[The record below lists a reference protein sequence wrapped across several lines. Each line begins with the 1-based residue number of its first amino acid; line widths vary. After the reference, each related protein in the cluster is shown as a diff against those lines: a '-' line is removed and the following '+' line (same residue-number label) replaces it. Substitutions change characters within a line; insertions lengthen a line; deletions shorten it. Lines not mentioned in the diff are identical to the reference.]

1 MKTNLSLLILL
12 FLLSI
17 NCEAQLLYK
26 IEGKGLQTPSYIY
39 GTIHIMP
46 KKQFAISE
54 AITTALKECES
65 LVMEVDI
72 NMDLKTQMDA
82 AQRSLLP
89 NGKTIADITSA
100 ENAKKIRQFCVD
112 SLHWKESKYVRMSRL
127 TPFFLTSII
136 LQDLIGKSKSFEVE
150 LNKLAEKNKMSTL
163 GLETIQMQMDLVN
176 EVPYEEQIKLLLE
189 GLTTNNSEYNTM
201 LNCYLKQDLNKLG
214 ELMNDAEL
222 SPEFNANFLVKRNQ
236 NWIPQ
241 ISKMVQEKPIFI
253 AVGAGHLPG
262 EQGVLNLLQE
272 AGYTVTPIN

>member
-1 MKTNLSLLILL
+1 MKTKLTFLILL
-12 FLLSI
+12 IFESI
-17 NCEAQLLYK
+17 GSQAQLLYK
-26 IEGKGLQTPSYIY
+26 IEGKDLQKPSYIY

-46 KKQFAISE
+46 KKQFVISE
-54 AITTALKECES
+54 AINTALKECDA

-72 NMDLKTQMDA
+72 NMDLKTKIDA

-100 ENAKKIRQFCVD
+100 ENAQKIRQFCMD

-150 LNKLAEKNKMSTL
+150 LNKLAEKNKMTTL

-176 EVPYEEQIKLLLE
+176 DVPYEEQIKLLLE

-262 EQGVLNLLQE
+262 EQGVLKLLQE
-272 AGYTVTPIN
+272 AGYTVSPIN

>member
-1 MKTNLSLLILL
+1 MKTKLTFLILL
-12 FLLSI
+12 TFVSI
-17 NCEAQLLYK
+17 SSQAQLLYK
-26 IEGKGLQTPSYIY
+26 IEGKDLQKPSYIY

-72 NMDLKTQMDA
+72 NMDLKTKIDA
-82 AQRSLLP
+82 AQRSMLP

-100 ENAKKIRQFCVD
+100 ENAQKIKQFCVD

-136 LQDLIGKSKSFEVE
+136 LQDLIGKSKSFELE
-150 LNKLAEKNKMSTL
+150 LNKLAEKNKMTTL

-176 EVPYEEQIKLLLE
+176 DVPYEEQIKLLLE

-214 ELMNDAEL
+214 ELMNEAEL

>member
-1 MKTNLSLLILL
+1 MKTKLALFILL
-12 FLLSI
+12 TFVSFASQ
-17 NCEAQLLYK
+17 AQLLYK
-26 IEGKGLQTPSYIY
+26 IAGKDLQKPSYIY

-46 KKQFAISE
+46 KKQFVISE
-54 AITTALKECES
+54 SITTALKECET

-72 NMDLKTQMDA
+72 NMDLKTQIDA

-89 NGKTIADITSA
+89 DGKTIADITSA
-100 ENAKKIRQFCVD
+100 ENAQKIRQFCID

-150 LNKLAEKNKMSTL
+150 LNKLAEKNKMTTL

-176 EVPYEEQIKLLLE
+176 DVPYEEQIKLLLE
-189 GLTTNNSEYNTM
+189 GLTTNNSEFNTM

-241 ISKMVQEKPIFI
+241 ISKMAQEKPIFI

-262 EQGVLNLLQE
+262 DQGVLNLLQE
-272 AGYTVTPIN
+272 AGYTVTPIK

>member
-1 MKTNLSLLILL
+1 
-12 FLLSI
+12 
-17 NCEAQLLYK
+17 
-26 IEGKGLQTPSYIY
+26 
-39 GTIHIMP
+39 MP
-46 KKQFAISE
+46 KKQFVISE
-54 AITTALKECES
+54 SITTALKECDA

-72 NMDLKTQMDA
+72 NMDFKTQIDA

-89 NGKTIADITSA
+89 YGKTIADITSA
-100 ENAKKIRQFCVD
+100 ENAQKIRQFCID

-150 LNKLAEKNKMSTL
+150 LNKLAEKNKMTTL

-176 EVPYEEQIKLLLE
+176 DVPYEEQIKLLLE
-189 GLTTNNSEYNTM
+189 GLTTDNSEYNTM

-262 EQGVLNLLQE
+262 EQGVLKLLQE

>member
-1 MKTNLSLLILL
+1 MKTKLTFLILL
-12 FLLSI
+12 TFVSI
-17 NCEAQLLYK
+17 SSQAQLLYK
-26 IEGKGLQTPSYIY
+26 IEGKDLQKPSYIY

-54 AITTALKECES
+54 SITTALKECES

-72 NMDLKTQMDA
+72 NMDLKTQIDA
-82 AQRSLLP
+82 AQRSMLP

-100 ENAKKIRQFCVD
+100 ENAQKIKQFCVD

-136 LQDLIGKSKSFEVE
+136 LQDLIGKSKSFELE
-150 LNKLAEKNKMSTL
+150 LNKLAEKNKMTTL

-176 EVPYEEQIKLLLE
+176 EVPYEEQIKLLLQ
-189 GLTTNNSEYNTM
+189 GLTTNNSEFNTM
-201 LNCYLKQDLNKLG
+201 LNCYLKQDINKLG
-214 ELMNDAEL
+214 ELMNEADL

-262 EQGVLNLLQE
+262 EQGVLKLLQE

>member
-1 MKTNLSLLILL
+1 MKTKLALFTLLI
-12 FLLSI
+12 FLSI
-17 NCEAQLLYK
+17 GSQAQLLYK
-26 IEGKGLQTPSYIY
+26 IAGKDLQKPSYIY

-54 AITTALKECES
+54 SITTALKDCES

-72 NMDLKTQMDA
+72 NMDLKTKIDA
-82 AQRSLLP
+82 AQRSMLP

-100 ENAKKIRQFCVD
+100 ENAQKIKQFCID
-112 SLHWKESKYVRMSRL
+112 SLHWKESKYARMSRL

-150 LNKLAEKNKMSTL
+150 LNKLAEKNKMTTL

-176 EVPYEEQIKLLLE
+176 EVPYEEQIELLFQ

-222 SPEFNANFLVKRNQ
+222 SREFNTNFLVKRNQ

-262 EQGVLNLLQE
+262 EHGVLKLLQE
-272 AGYTVTPIN
+272 AGYSVTPIN

>member
-1 MKTNLSLLILL
+1 MKTKLTFLILL
-12 FLLSI
+12 TFVSI
-17 NCEAQLLYK
+17 SSQAQLLYK
-26 IEGKGLQTPSYIY
+26 IEGKDLQKPSYIY

-46 KKQFAISE
+46 KKQFEISE

-72 NMDLKTQMDA
+72 NMDLKTQIDA
-82 AQRSLLP
+82 AQRSMLP

-100 ENAKKIRQFCVD
+100 ENAQKIRQFCID

-150 LNKLAEKNKMSTL
+150 LNKLAEKNKMTIL

-176 EVPYEEQIKLLLE
+176 DVPYEEQIKLLLE

-201 LNCYLKQDLNKLG
+201 LNCYLKQDLKKLG

-262 EQGVLNLLQE
+262 EQGVLKLLQE
-272 AGYTVTPIN
+272 AGYTVTPVK

>member
-1 MKTNLSLLILL
+1 MKTKLAFLILL
-12 FLLSI
+12 IFVSI
-17 NCEAQLLYK
+17 SSQAQLLYK
-26 IEGKGLQTPSYIY
+26 IEGKGLQKPSYIY

-72 NMDLKTQMDA
+72 NMDLKTKIDA
-82 AQRSLLP
+82 AQRSMLP

-100 ENAKKIRQFCVD
+100 ENAQKIKQFCVD

-136 LQDLIGKSKSFEVE
+136 LQDLIGKSKSFELE
-150 LNKLAEKNKMSTL
+150 LNKLAEKNKMTTL

-176 EVPYEEQIKLLLE
+176 DVPYEEQIKLLLE
-189 GLTTNNSEYNTM
+189 GLTTDNSEYNTM

-262 EQGVLNLLQE
+262 EQGVLKLLQE

>member
-1 MKTNLSLLILL
+1 MKTKLAFLILL
-12 FLLSI
+12 IFVSI
-17 NCEAQLLYK
+17 SSQAQLLYK
-26 IEGKGLQTPSYIY
+26 IEGKGLQKPSYIY

-72 NMDLKTQMDA
+72 NMDLKTKIDA
-82 AQRSLLP
+82 AQRSMLP

-100 ENAKKIRQFCVD
+100 ENAQKIKQFCVD

-150 LNKLAEKNKMSTL
+150 LNKLAEKNKMTTL

-176 EVPYEEQIKLLLE
+176 DVPYEEQIKLLLE

-262 EQGVLNLLQE
+262 EQGVLKLLQE
-272 AGYTVTPIN
+272 AGYTVSPIN

>member
-1 MKTNLSLLILL
+1 MKTKLALFILL
-12 FLLSI
+12 TFVSFASQ
-17 NCEAQLLYK
+17 AQLLYK
-26 IEGKGLQTPSYIY
+26 IEGKDLQKPSYIY

-54 AITTALKECES
+54 SLTTALKECES

-72 NMDLKTQMDA
+72 NMDLKTKLDA

-89 NGKTIADITSA
+89 DGKTIADITST
-100 ENAKKIRQFCVD
+100 ENAQKIRQFCMD

-150 LNKLAEKNKMSTL
+150 LNKLAEKNKMTTL

-176 EVPYEEQIKLLLE
+176 DVPYEEQIKLLLE
-189 GLTTNNSEYNTM
+189 GLTTDNSEYNTM

-262 EQGVLNLLQE
+262 EQGVLKLLQE

>member
-1 MKTNLSLLILL
+1 MKIKLALFIPLI
-12 FLLSI
+12 FVAIGSH
-17 NCEAQLLYK
+17 AQLLYK
-26 IEGKGLQTPSYIY
+26 IEGKDLQKPSYIY

-54 AITTALKECES
+54 SITTALKECDA

-72 NMDLKTQMDA
+72 NMDLKTKIDA
-82 AQRSLLP
+82 AQRSMLP

-100 ENAKKIRQFCVD
+100 ENAQKIRQFCID

-150 LNKLAEKNKMSTL
+150 LNKFAEKNKMTTL

-176 EVPYEEQIKLLLE
+176 DVPYEEQIKLLLE

-262 EQGVLNLLQE
+262 EQGVLKLLQE